1 MTERRVGMYTCSKC
15 GTKFPT
21 VISRQRY
28 LIVAE
33 EQLKSIQDELSSVK
47 KGNEDLS
54 AKVEGMVEQQR
65 EMESSMERV
74 AKENEVKRLQVKL
87 AELEEFVGYLRK
99 EKGELE
105 QKASRL
111 RKALDSFGAN
121 GRKGVSCF
129 GFVGCSLLIQHGLL
143 RPERLNLALER
154 GCGLLQFE
162 GGYLLVQ

>member
-1 MTERRVGMYTCSKC
+1 MPTRTFNVIVEPSKGERGMTERRVGMYTCEKC

-21 VISRQRY
+21 VISKQRY

-33 EQLKSIQDELSSVK
+33 EQLKSIQEELSSVK

-54 AKVEGMVEQQR
+54 TKVQGMAQQQR
-65 EMESSMERV
+65 ELEGAMDRA
-74 AKENEVKRLQVKL
+74 AKENEVKRLQAKL

-111 RKALDSFGAN
+111 R
-121 GRKGVSCF
+121 
-129 GFVGCSLLIQHGLL
+129 
-143 RPERLNLALER
+143 
-154 GCGLLQFE
+154 
-162 GGYLLVQ
+162 

>member
-65 EMESSMERV
+65 EMESSMEKA
-74 AKENEVKRLQVKL
+74 AKENEVKRLQLKL

-111 RKALDSFGAN
+111 R
-121 GRKGVSCF
+121 
-129 GFVGCSLLIQHGLL
+129 
-143 RPERLNLALER
+143 
-154 GCGLLQFE
+154 
-162 GGYLLVQ
+162 

>member
-1 MTERRVGMYTCSKC
+1 MPSCPKCGTKEALPTRSFNVIVEPAKGERGMTERKVGMYTCSKC

-33 EQLKSIQDELSSVK
+33 EQLKSIQDELNSVK
-47 KGNEDLS
+47 KGNEDLN
-54 AKVEGMVEQQR
+54 AKVQEMVRQQR
-65 EMESSMERV
+65 EMENSLDQA
-74 AKENEVKRLQVKL
+74 AKENELRRLQAKL

-111 RKALDSFGAN
+111 RQA
-121 GRKGVSCF
+121 
-129 GFVGCSLLIQHGLL
+129 
-143 RPERLNLALER
+143 
-154 GCGLLQFE
+154 
-162 GGYLLVQ
+162 

>member
-1 MTERRVGMYTCSKC
+1 MPNCPKCGNKESMPTRTFNVIVEPAKGERGMTERRVGMYTCEKC

-33 EQLKSIQDELSSVK
+33 EQLKSIQDELASVK

-54 AKVEGMVEQQR
+54 AKVQEMARQQK
-65 EMESSMERV
+65 EIEDSMDRT
-74 AKENEVKRLQVKL
+74 AKENELKRLQVKL
-87 AELEEFVGYLRK
+87 ADIEEFVSYLRK

-111 RKALDSFGAN
+111 R
-121 GRKGVSCF
+121 
-129 GFVGCSLLIQHGLL
+129 
-143 RPERLNLALER
+143 
-154 GCGLLQFE
+154 
-162 GGYLLVQ
+162 